1 MAITN
6 TAILNGTST
15 VWTSAGAASAVA
27 PTVNG
32 VATITLTN
40 TSSFIG
46 TATFETSLDGGSTW
60 PPGVPL
66 TSGTMA
72 AGPLTFAFSP
82 PQLTGGLYQT
92 AQHRVN
98 VTSYT
103 SGTLTATVVEATV
116 PAANGSTALLGPST
130 STGNVVGVFGGIL
143 GSTTNDTAL
152 PGEIGEYAQTVMN
165 TVSATGVANT
175 GTNGP
180 AVASPVVMTLVAA
193 SASFQNGQCVFLTG
207 TVGTGLVANT
217 NYYVCNF
224 NPATL
229 TFNLA
234 STLAKAMAVP
244 ATPDLNVTVVGS
256 GTTTIHQ
263 GSYATS
269 TTAVDVMGLALS
281 PGDWEVEASIFA
293 VNVASA
299 SMTAWQAWIA
309 QVGASS
315 APTTAA
321 TIFAQG
327 SAQRDVPTAG
337 LAAANTACVM
347 APKRIRVSLSAA
359 GYVALACAITFTGA
373 QINPQGFIQARRMR

>member
-1 MAITN
+1 MT
-6 TAILNGTST
+6 TPVTT
-15 VWTSAGAASAVA
+15 VFTSATTSAVTQ

-32 VATITLTN
+32 SVAVSLTN

-46 TATFETSLDGGSTW
+46 TVYLETSYDGALTW
-60 PPGVPL
+60 IRPNTPL
-66 TSGTMA
+66 TSGTMVT
-72 AGPLTFAFSP
+72 GPLNFSFSVNGP
-82 PQLTGGLYQT
+82 GPAYSV
-92 AQHRVN
+92 QHRLN
-98 VTSYT
+98 CSAYT
-103 SGTLTATVVEATV
+103 SGTLTAIVTEAGV
-116 PAANGSTALLGPST
+116 PDANGSVGQVGPQT
-130 STGNVVGVFGGIL
+130 STGSVVLSPAGIV
-143 GSTTNDTAL
+143 GSSTNDSA
-152 PGEIGEYAQTVMN
+152 PAGEIGEYVSSQHA

-244 ATPDLNVTVVGS
+244 ATPDLNVTIIGS

-281 PGDWEVEASIFA
+281 PGDWEVESSIFA